1 MRFNWIKLLSYT
13 ILWNESPLCN
23 YNYYCSE
30 SDTFSNG
37 FWLKRYDFDIL
48 AKISRAIFI
57 YFKFWKTSRRRMSK
71 WKSFTSRVM
80 KVSFYMT
87 LIKIYLDWKPYVDI
101 YLSWM
106 FVRAISHLFCQLCH
120 TLKSNTKKCFRHRKK
135 SSMTSWKIET
145 IQPEIIYLLAFPYL
159 NKWKKRELWFPN

>member
-1 MRFNWIKLLSYT
+1 MNQAILSYT

-23 YNYYCSE
+23 YNYYCSK

-120 TLKSNTKKCFRHRKK
+120 TLKSNTQKMFSTQKKKFHDVMENRNNSTRNNLFI
-135 SSMTSWKIET
+135 SISIFEQME
-145 IQPEIIYLLAFPYL
+145 E
-159 NKWKKRELWFPN
+159 KRTAIS